1 MSHSLSPSNRSSIFG
16 WVKNLKRGNLVSN
29 DSLNDVTTDN
39 ELMSTESRSP
49 SKSISIPH
57 NSLHPQHSH
66 NHGQY
71 GQSPGAQPLQIQPSY
86 SQTSQDLL
94 RPFLNHKS
102 RSSNN
107 VNRVRSNSLSQSE
120 TSILRQHR
128 DSFLQHNPLVEGNS
142 VYFGV
147 PLEDA
152 LREASAKISILKTN
166 PADPGLTYGEIPI
179 VVAKCGVFLKNNGL
193 NVEGIFRVGGSS
205 KRLKELQ
212 VIFNTPPD
220 FGKKLN
226 WDGYN
231 VHDAASI
238 LRRYLNALPQPLIPL
253 DLYESFRDPLR
264 SKTKI
269 VSYMKYK
276 AENPNASLRAKKSPT
291 PTSTSANI
299 PPETPVDLLDST
311 DSQPLTEANIGIL
324 NSVSSNS
331 PSYKE
336 QDTRGQEPKV
346 SHSASVSQSELSAVK
361 PQSKVSKQQADEAA
375 AKKSAKKSKNYK
387 KLTHDVHEA
396 IDEYKQLVNEL
407 PTASKQL
414 LFYILDLLAMVQ
426 NHSDENLM
434 SSRNLAAIFQP
445 SILSHPN
452 HDMDPVEYALSQH
465 VVEFLIQYAY
475 KLLPKQTNPLQ
486 GSKEISDI
494 ENDLTSLQLDGVG
507 VPPVVSPAIEIT
519 GLPSTTSNATST
531 STTSNVTSTSTTPIE
546 AGPATLL
553 GKPPRAPFKRQYSNS
568 LPSSN
573 QSDLVGY
580 RNKSKQIPMLDSDN
594 EFEITD
600 EDEND
605 IDISDLD
612 EMNEHLQLNRANGG
626 EDFVPKEKIK
636 NFEEPNEIRNLDE
649 QPKTIETKPCPQ
661 PRPSAN
667 VEIIVSTPSSS
678 AVPRVS

>member
-1 MSHSLSPSNRSSIFG
+1 MSHSLSPSNRNSIFG

-29 DSLNDVTTDN
+29 DSINDVTSDN

-142 VYFGV
+142 IYFGV

-276 AENPNASLRAKKSPT
+276 AENPNASLRSKKSPT
-291 PTSTSANI
+291 PTSVPANI
-299 PPETPVDLLDST
+299 TPETPVDLLDST

-324 NSVSSNS
+324 NSASSNS
-331 PSYKE
+331 PSYEQKE
-336 QDTRGQEPKV
+336 QDTRGRKEPRV
-346 SHSASVSQSELSAVK
+346 PHSASVSQSDLSVLK
-361 PQSKVSKQQADEAA
+361 PQTKVSKQQADEAA

-407 PTASKQL
+407 PTVSKQL

-475 KLLPKQTNPLQ
+475 KLLPKQINPLE

-507 VPPVVSPAIEIT
+507 VPPVCSPAIETT
-519 GLPSTTSNATST
+519 GLPSN
-531 STTSNVTSTSTTPIE
+531 TSNVTSTSTTPID
-546 AGPATLL
+546 AAPGTLL
-553 GKPPRAPFKRQYSNS
+553 SKPPRAPFKRQYSNS

-573 QSDLVGY
+573 QDDLVGY

-600 EDEND
+600 EDDND

-612 EMNEHLQLNRANGG
+612 EMNDNLQLNRSNGG
-626 EDFVPKEKIK
+626 EDFVPTEEIK
-636 NFEEPNEIRNLDE
+636 NFEEPNEIINPDE
-649 QPKTIETKPCPQ
+649 QPKTIETKPCHQ

-667 VEIIVSTPSSS
+667 VAIIVSTPSSS

>member
-1 MSHSLSPSNRSSIFG
+1 MSHSLSPSNRNSIFG

-29 DSLNDVTTDN
+29 DSLNEISDN
-39 ELMSTESRSP
+39 EFMSTESRSP

-57 NSLHPQHSH
+57 NNSLHPQNSY
-66 NHGQY
+66 NQY
-71 GQSPGAQPLQIQPSY
+71 GQSPGSQPLQIQTSH

-120 TSILRQHR
+120 TSNLRQHR
-128 DSFLQHNPLVEGNS
+128 DSFLQHNPLVDGNS
-142 VYFGV
+142 KYFGV

-166 PADPGLTYGEIPI
+166 PDDPGLTYGEIPI

-212 VIFNTPPD
+212 VIFNSPPD
-220 FGKKLN
+220 YGKKLN

-253 DLYESFRDPLR
+253 DMYESFRDPLR
-264 SKTKI
+264 SKSRI

-276 AENPNASLRAKKSPT
+276 AENPNASLRTKKSPAPAAHT
-291 PTSTSANI
+291 TI

-311 DSQPLTEANIGIL
+311 DSQPLTEANIGRL
-324 NSVSSNS
+324 NSASSNS
-331 PSYKE
+331 PSYQQKE
-336 QDTRGQEPKV
+336 KEEKSSP
-346 SHSASVSQSELSAVK
+346 SVSQSDFSAHK
-361 PQSKVSKQQADEAA
+361 PQKVSKQQADEAA

-387 KLTHDVHEA
+387 KLTREVHEA
-396 IDEYKQLVNEL
+396 IDEYKLLVNEL
-407 PTASKQL
+407 PTVSKQL

-445 SILSHPN
+445 SILSHPS

-475 KLLPKQTNPLQ
+475 KLLPKQTSPLP
-486 GSKEISDI
+486 GSKETCI
-494 ENDLTSLQLDGVG
+494 ENNLTSLQLDGVV
-507 VPPVVSPAIEIT
+507 VPPRAPPTE
-519 GLPSTTSNATST
+519 STEAP

-546 AGPATLL
+546 TESGTFLS
-553 GKPPRAPFKRQYSNS
+553 KPPVAPFKRQYSNS

-573 QSDLVGY
+573 QDDLVGY
-580 RNKSKQIPMLDSDN
+580 RNSNKQIPMLDSDH

-600 EDEND
+600 EDDND

-612 EMNEHLQLNRANGG
+612 DIQENLQLNGTNGG
-626 EDFVPKEKIK
+626 YGQPKSFENQAKELKEPREPKEIT
-636 NFEEPNEIRNLDE
+636 NEPPL
-649 QPKTIETKPCPQ
+649 ET
-661 PRPSAN
+661 RPAN
-667 VEIIVSTPSSS
+667 VAIIVSTPSSS
-678 AVPRVS
+678 AVPHVSWMPLLPPYLWCSLMPLY

>member
-1 MSHSLSPSNRSSIFG
+1 
-16 WVKNLKRGNLVSN
+16 
-29 DSLNDVTTDN
+29 
-39 ELMSTESRSP
+39 
-49 SKSISIPH
+49 
-57 NSLHPQHSH
+57 
-66 NHGQY
+66 
-71 GQSPGAQPLQIQPSY
+71 
-86 SQTSQDLL
+86 
-94 RPFLNHKS
+94 
-102 RSSNN
+102 
-107 VNRVRSNSLSQSE
+107 
-120 TSILRQHR
+120 
-128 DSFLQHNPLVEGNS
+128 
-142 VYFGV
+142 
-147 PLEDA
+147 LEDA

-276 AENPNASLRAKKSPT
+276 AENPNASLRSKKSPT
-291 PTSTSANI
+291 PSSAPANI
-299 PPETPVDLLDST
+299 TPETPVDLLDST

-324 NSVSSNS
+324 NSASSNS
-331 PSYKE
+331 PSYEQKE
-336 QDTRGQEPKV
+336 QDTRGRKEPRV
-346 SHSASVSQSELSAVK
+346 PHSASVSQSDLLVLK
-361 PQSKVSKQQADEAA
+361 PQTKVSKQQADEAA

-407 PTASKQL
+407 PTVSKQL

-475 KLLPKQTNPLQ
+475 KLLPKQINPLE

-507 VPPVVSPAIEIT
+507 VPPVGSPAIETT
-519 GLPSTTSNATST
+519 GLP
-531 STTSNVTSTSTTPIE
+531 STTSNVTSTSTTPID
-546 AGPATLL
+546 ADPSTLL
-553 GKPPRAPFKRQYSNS
+553 SKPPRAPFKRQYSNS

-573 QSDLVGY
+573 QDDLVGY

-600 EDEND
+600 EDDND

-612 EMNEHLQLNRANGG
+612 EMNDNLQLNRSNGG
-626 EDFVPKEKIK
+626 DDFVPTEEIK
-636 NFEEPNEIRNLDE
+636 NFEEPNEIINPDE
-649 QPKTIETKPCPQ
+649 QPKSIETKQCHQ

-667 VEIIVSTPSSS
+667 VAIIVSTPSSS